1 MRQLAEIRQ
10 LPITLPPLQPAKTAP
25 GMASPN
31 PKGRRGKEQ
40 ADNSPPVT
48 DGPNSQQRIL
58 RRIKRDHPDIAA
70 QVERG
75 DAEHP

>member
-1 MRQLAEIRQ
+1 MLQLAKKRQLELKLAELQ
-10 LPITLPPLQPAKTAP
+10 LARTAP

-31 PKGRRGKEQ
+31 PAGRRGKELGTHTSPVPTFSQ
-40 ADNSPPVT
+40 A
-48 DGPNSQQRIL
+48 GIL